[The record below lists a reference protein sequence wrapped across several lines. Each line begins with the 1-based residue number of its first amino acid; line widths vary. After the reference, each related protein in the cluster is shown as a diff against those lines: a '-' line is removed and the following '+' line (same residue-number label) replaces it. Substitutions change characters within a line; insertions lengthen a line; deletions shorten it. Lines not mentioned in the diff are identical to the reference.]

1 MSTFFFF
8 ASHVWLVKVNKA
20 VRCSSLYLNFMVEF
34 ARAQREREEGTDLD
48 YVDQCLLSLVLLF
61 LFKMPVAGSVFQL
74 YGFMHRN
81 PSATVYLL
89 CSRIHCG

>member
-48 YVDQCLLSLVLLF
+48 YVDQCLCC
-61 LFKMPVAGSVFQL
+61 
-74 YGFMHRN
+74 H
-81 PSATVYLL
+81 
-89 CSRIHCG
+89 